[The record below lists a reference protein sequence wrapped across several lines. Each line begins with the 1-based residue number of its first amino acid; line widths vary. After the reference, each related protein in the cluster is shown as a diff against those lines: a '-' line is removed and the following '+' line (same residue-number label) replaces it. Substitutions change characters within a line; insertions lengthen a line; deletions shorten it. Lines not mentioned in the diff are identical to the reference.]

1 MGSCSMDQPRA
12 DRDAPSI
19 RGDSALPLRWG
30 VIGLGR
36 VGRSSINALISAGPS
51 LAHLKA
57 TASRRGDLKTV
68 DPELWTA
75 YAQSHPRALA
85 PQEMTVS
92 ALIDAP
98 DIDAVYLCTESA
110 LHASQAASALE
121 RGKYVLV
128 HFPLCHSATEAIEL
142 FELAHQ
148 RGLILH
154 QELIG
159 STSQRYLAWR
169 QHCRHDPLTSWRCVF
184 EGGLY
189 RWIDDEVRA
198 QRCAFLSLG
207 RAHQAWGLAG
217 PLRLIDARLT
227 PLYPE
232 SSDLSKGYQLSIRAL
247 GRGDAQVELIERR
260 APHMKRAVHLEMET
274 VSGVR
279 LHLKPKPPQ
288 PRPLFYD
295 DLLAFYR
302 ERDGAP
308 AQISAEMMIDVIRW
322 LESIGDVINRN

>member
-1 MGSCSMDQPRA
+1 MGLSSMDLPRP
-12 DRDAPSI
+12 DRGAPSI
-19 RGDSALPLRWG
+19 RVDSALPLRWG

-36 VGRSSINALISAGPS
+36 AGRSSIKALISAGPS

-57 TASRRGDLKTV
+57 TASRRGDLKSV
-68 DPELWTA
+68 DPKLWSA
-75 YAQSHPRALA
+75 YAQSHPHA
-85 PQEMTVS
+85 PAPREMTAKS
-92 ALIDAP
+92 LINAP

-110 LHASQAASALE
+110 LHAAQAASALE
-121 RGKYVLV
+121 RGKHVLV
-128 HFPLCHSATEAIEL
+128 HFPLCFTATEAIEL
-142 FELAHQ
+142 FELADQ

-169 QHCRHDPLTSWRCVF
+169 QHCQNDPLTSWRCVF

-189 RWIDDEVRA
+189 RWVDAEVRA
-198 QRCAFLSLG
+198 QRCALLALG
-207 RAHQAWGLAG
+207 RAHQAWGLTG
-217 PLRLIDARLT
+217 PLRLINAQLT

-232 SSDLSKGYQLSIRAL
+232 ASDLSKGYQLSIRAL

-274 VSGVR
+274 LSKAQ
-279 LHLKPKPPQ
+279 LHLSPQPPQ
-288 PRPLFYD
+288 PHPLFYD

-302 ERDGAP
+302 ERGGAS
-308 AQISAEMMIDVIRW
+308 AQVSAEMMIDVLGW
-322 LESIGDVINRN
+322 LESIDLLLKRN